1 MSTDTRS
8 AFTIRVAHSPADL
21 AATKDLFRAYHAW
34 LDLDLTFQDFE
45 TEISSL
51 PGKYASDKGGRILL
65 AFLSESQTPVG
76 CIALRDITRAMG
88 EWHAKTGVDTFSES
102 ATGCR
107 IAEVKRLYT
116 LPAARGHG
124 IGSALV
130 DAVLEAARQEGYD
143 ELRLD
148 TLPRMPAAIK
158 LYSKAGFVA
167 AEKYYDTDL
176 EGTIFMKYIVSR

>member
-21 AATKDLFRAYHAW
+21 SATKDLFRAYHAW

-88 EWHAKTGVDTFSES
+88 EWHAKAGVDTFS
-102 ATGCR
+102 GR

-130 DAVLEAARQEGYD
+130 DAVLDAARQEGYD

-158 LYSKAGFVA
+158 LYANAGFVA